1 MTLSINSWLYRVTQD
16 TCDLTKSDYI
26 DEETDQQK
34 DTFYNDNENDNGN
47 FCKEIIFCDTH
58 DNSWHCETQM
68 MTSMKTESDPEQPLQ
83 SLAMFGQAS
92 VSSTFLIRLVSLL
105 PVRKNI
111 IQISSIWGRSGLCI
125 QSDCSELT
133 ADMIWLTDWQPNIN
147 SWVFSPNFYLIFKPY
162 AFVNLCKIS
171 FAFLVCMLVLGA
183 YNNLNKNGFVKKLTP
198 ARYYLADFFR
208 LAEMGS
214 APPPL
219 QKIFKNFPQ
228 KWPKKG

>member
-83 SLAMFGQAS
+83 S
-92 VSSTFLIRLVSLL
+92 
-105 PVRKNI
+105 
-111 IQISSIWGRSGLCI
+111 IW
-125 QSDCSELT
+125 
-133 ADMIWLTDWQPNIN
+133 IW
-147 SWVFSPNFYLIFKPY
+147 
-162 AFVNLCKIS
+162 
-171 FAFLVCMLVLGA
+171 
-183 YNNLNKNGFVKKLTP
+183 
-198 ARYYLADFFR
+198 
-208 LAEMGS
+208 
-214 APPPL
+214 
-219 QKIFKNFPQ
+219 
-228 KWPKKG
+228 

>member
-68 MTSMKTESDPEQPLQ
+68 MTSMKTESDPEQSLQ

-105 PVRKNI
+105 PVHARTRFRFPLFEGVLGSASKGTARSWRLI
-111 IQISSIWGRSGLCI
+111 WYDWQIGSQISI
-125 QSDCSELT
+125 
-133 ADMIWLTDWQPNIN
+133 
-147 SWVFSPNFYLIFKPY
+147 
-162 AFVNLCKIS
+162 
-171 FAFLVCMLVLGA
+171 LG
-183 YNNLNKNGFVKKLTP
+183 Y
-198 ARYYLADFFR
+198 
-208 LAEMGS
+208 
-214 APPPL
+214 
-219 QKIFKNFPQ
+219 FPQ
-228 KWPKKG
+228 TSTWFLSHMHLSTCVKYLLLFLYVCSFWGLTIIWIRMVLWKNWHLQDTT